1 MKPIGVFGGTFD
13 PIHYGHLRTAFEM
26 LQALRF
32 DEVRFMPCGKP
43 PHRGESIAHAELRLE
58 MVRVAT
64 NGQPGFIV
72 DDRELRRDGPS
83 YSVDTLATLREEFPN
98 QSLGLIIG
106 MDAFLGLPKWH
117 HWRKILQ
124 LAHIVVAHRPGWRA
138 PDIGP
143 LGDMLAERGTHRVN
157 DLHQTISGHIY
168 IHDVTQLEISSGEIR
183 ELIGLGRDPRFLI
196 PDGVHE
202 LIEQSG
208 CYAAKQ
214 TGMSDAANDG

>member
-72 DDRELRRDGPS
+72 DDREPVRLTDN
-83 YSVDTLATLREEFPN
+83 LAC
-98 QSLGLIIG
+98 
-106 MDAFLGLPKWH
+106 
-117 HWRKILQ
+117 
-124 LAHIVVAHRPGWRA
+124 AHPTW
-138 PDIGP
+138 D
-143 LGDMLAERGTHRVN
+143 
-157 DLHQTISGHIY
+157 
-168 IHDVTQLEISSGEIR
+168 
-183 ELIGLGRDPRFLI
+183 
-196 PDGVHE
+196 PDGAGIACADRFGKIYLVTR
-202 LIEQSG
+202 G
-208 CYAAKQ
+208 GDVQ
-214 TGMSDAANDG
+214 TLLTASDAALSLDGLSLRFSPHGSIIYFLAVDQDLTQGVWSIPATGGEPRLVVTVDDPSLLLFRTGVSVGAERLYFSVAEYESDIYVMDLQY